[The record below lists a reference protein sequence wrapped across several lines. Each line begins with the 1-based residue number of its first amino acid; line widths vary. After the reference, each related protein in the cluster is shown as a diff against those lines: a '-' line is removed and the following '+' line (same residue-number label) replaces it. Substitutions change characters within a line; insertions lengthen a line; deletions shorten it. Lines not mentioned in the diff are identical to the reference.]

1 MRISDWS
8 SDVCSSDL
16 ILDLTAIGA
25 TVHADEAADSSG
37 DRTQEFEPRDA
48 GVAGGR
54 GDEDARRTA
63 AAAQRGRVDRLDLRE
78 RLAEPDDDAGEAAVA
93 NDEVRA
99 EPERQQD
106 RKSTRLNS
114 SH

>member
-1 MRISDWS
+1 MTHSFPARR
-8 SDVCSSDL
+8 SSDL
-16 ILDLTAIGA
+16 
-25 TVHADEAADSSG
+25 VHADKAAGSSG
-37 DRTQEFEPRDA
+37 DRTQEFEPREA

-99 EPERQQD
+99 EPERHHGGD

>member
-37 DRTQEFEPRDA
+37 DRTQEFELRDA

-78 RLAEPDDDAGEAAVA
+78 PLDEPDAAAGDAAVSK
-93 NDEVRA
+93 DEIPPV
-99 EPERQQD
+99 PEGDRQHSGVGQ
-106 RKSTRLNS
+106 SG
-114 SH
+114 